1 MKGHSNKVSFTTV
14 RRLLAVGSWSCAAL
28 GALPM
33 SSMRAQEK
41 PASNA
46 GKVEVIHSYHN
57 DISPPLRDTA
67 PRSGQMMQQHE
78 AAENASIVTEHEDEP
93 DRVVQQSTLP
103 YRVRP
108 RMPAPILSFA
118 GIAFPGV
125 GFNGA
130 PPDPNGAVGQTQYV
144 QMVNEGYQVFDKATG
159 VSLLGPASIV
169 SVWAGFGG
177 VCENNGMG
185 DPIVLYDQLANRWV
199 ISQNAGT
206 PTPTD
211 ECVAVSTTSD
221 ATSTWYRYGFHLG
234 PNQYTYPKLSLWP
247 DAYYMS
253 TITLNLPGTV
263 FLGPEAFAMD
273 RSNMLVGN
281 AATIIV
287 MPVVGNTFPHMLPAD
302 LDGSTLPP
310 AGAPNPF
317 VMWPDNG
324 TYRVYHFHVD
334 FMNPGNSSFT
344 LFASPVAAA
353 FTQLCPNM
361 PACVPELG
369 QASADWLDGMGDR
382 LMFRLAYRNFG
393 GCESLIGNY
402 SVSASSVAGVR
413 WFELRNVIIG
423 PPVVYQESTYQ
434 PDTTWRWMG
443 SIAMDQSGNMALG
456 YSASS
461 ASIFPEIRYTGRLA
475 TDAINTM
482 PQGEMTLHAG
492 TGAQIGSG
500 NHWGDYSDMTVDPVD
515 DCTFWYTQ
523 EYYDTTSSYNWRTR
537 IGNFKFGTCG
547 GGSPPP
553 SPPNLVSAASR
564 LTNGVAQTFDIN
576 MPLTGLTGTAAVED
590 RSATTYYA
598 VFTFSA
604 PVTAGVVTAT
614 SAPGYGGAVTVGV
627 PVFSGNSIVV
637 PLTGVSNAQD
647 ILFHIASVNGCSLF
661 WDEKFGFL
669 CGDTTNNRMVNSA
682 DIGQTNSQSGN
693 AVTGFNFREDVNLD
707 GAINSADLSLVQSKS
722 GTSL

>member
-1 MKGHSNKVSFTTV
+1 MKNHSGPV
-14 RRLLAVGSWSCAAL
+14 RPGRVGRLLALAVFGI
-28 GALPM
+28 LPGF
-33 SSMRAQEK
+33 SMMAQDL
-41 PASNA
+41 PVRNA
-46 GKVEVIHSYHN
+46 PGVIVVPSYHH
-57 DISPPLRDTA
+57 DVSPALREVA
-67 PRSGQMMQQHE
+67 SWALQRARQHE
-78 AAENASIVTEHEDEP
+78 ATEDTLIVTEHADQADE
-93 DRVVQQSTLP
+93 VVQRTILP
-103 YRVRP
+103 GRIKP
-108 RMPAPILSFA
+108 RIPAPILNFA
-118 GIAFPGV
+118 GIPFPGV
-125 GFNGA
+125 GFNSA
-130 PPDPNGAVGQTQYV
+130 PPDPNGAVGLTQYV
-144 QMVNEGYQVFDKATG
+144 QMVNEGFAVYDKATG
-159 VSLLGPASIV
+159 VLLLGPASIT

-273 RSNMLVGN
+273 RTNMLVGN
-281 AATIIV
+281 PATVIV
-287 MPVVGNTFPHMLPAD
+287 MPVVGNTYTHMLPAD
-302 LDGSTLPP
+302 LDGMTLPP
-310 AGAPNPF
+310 TGAPNPF
-317 VMWPDNG
+317 VMWPDSG
-324 TYRVYHFHVD
+324 TYQVYHFHVD
-334 FMNPGNSSFT
+334 FMNPSNSSFT
-344 LFASPVAAA
+344 LFASPAAA
-353 FTQLCPNM
+353 GFTQLCQNIT
-361 PACVPELG
+361 ACVPELG
-369 QASADWLDGMGDR
+369 QASSDWLDGRGDR

-393 GCESLIGNY
+393 SCESLIGNY

-413 WFELRNVIIG
+413 WFELRNVIFG

-434 PDTTWRWMG
+434 PDPTWRWMG

-461 ASIFPEIRYTGRLA
+461 PAIFPEIRYTGRLA

-482 PQGEMTLHAG
+482 PQGEMTLYAG

-523 EYYDTTSSYNWRTR
+523 EYYDSTSSYNWRTR

-553 SPPNLVSAASR
+553 LPSLVSAASR
-564 LTNGVAQTFDIN
+564 LTHTGVGPFDIN
-576 MPLTGLTGTAAVED
+576 MPLTGLAGTAAVED
-590 RSATTYYA
+590 RTAATYLA
-598 VFTFSA
+598 VFTFSV

-614 SAPGYGGAVTVGV
+614 SAPGYTGTVTVGT
-627 PVFSGNSIVV
+627 PTFSGNSILV

-647 ILFHIASVNGCSLF
+647 VLFHIASVNGCSLS

-669 CGDTTNNRMVNSA
+669 CGDTTNNRAVNSA
-682 DIGQTNSQSGN
+682 DVGQTASQSGN
-693 AVTGFNFREDVNLD
+693 SVTGSNFREDVNLT
-707 GAINSADLSLVQSKS
+707 GSINSADLGLVQSKS